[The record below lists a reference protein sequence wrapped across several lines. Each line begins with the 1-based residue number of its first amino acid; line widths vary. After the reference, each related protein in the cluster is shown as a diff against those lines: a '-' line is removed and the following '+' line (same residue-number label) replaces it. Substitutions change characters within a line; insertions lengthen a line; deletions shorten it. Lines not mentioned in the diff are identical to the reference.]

1 MPFMPAATLNQ
12 FRCELRPQSCDGLGE
27 VFYWIG
33 LAPRFVDFFKRVQQ
47 FNLLALTTFAVP
59 NASFFSLWL
68 LGLSF
73 YPFE

>member
-1 MPFMPAATLNQ
+1 MPAATLNQ
-12 FRCELRPQSCDGLGE
+12 FRRELRPRAVMVGE
-27 VFYWIG
+27 VFYSIG
-33 LAPRFVDFFKRVQQ
+33 LAPRFVDFFKLVQQ

>member
-1 MPFMPAATLNQ
+1 MPAATLNQ

-59 NASFFSLWL
+59 NASFFFFMAARFKL
-68 LGLSF
+68 LSV
-73 YPFE
+73 